1 MSKLFKNI
9 KDVKKCERIKFP
21 TLIKYSGDT
30 FITTLPIYY
39 SVLDER
45 IDLAGMT
52 GMVIDDEQSNIQI
65 RLDDDKYKED
75 LYHIDNCVT
84 FSFPKDK
91 EHENLKVEV
100 IDSGGFICP
109 ECGSKDAK
117 EGMMIS
123 KSQPTGKNFDP
134 WAVVLQQSECAS
146 CKMIIPDHLGDRWDN
161 MSIEEA
167 QKEWKK
173 NYRKTSRFQ
182 KF

>member
-1 MSKLFKNI
+1 MNKLFKNI
-9 KDVKKCERIKFP
+9 KEVKKCERIKFP

-45 IDLAGMT
+45 IDLTGMT

-84 FSFPKDK
+84 FSFPEDK

-134 WAVVLQQSECAS
+134 WQVVTQQSECES
-146 CKMIIPDHLGDRWDN
+146 CKMIIPDHLGERWDN

-173 NYRKTSRFQ
+173 DYRKRSRFQ

>member
-21 TLIKYSGDT
+21 TLIKYSGDS
-30 FITTLPIYY
+30 FITTQPIYY
-39 SVLDER
+39 NVLEER

-65 RLDDDKYKED
+65 ELDDDKYKED
-75 LYHIDNCVT
+75 LYYFDNCVT

-91 EHENLKVEV
+91 EYENLKVEV
-100 IDSGGFICP
+100 IDPGGFICP

-146 CKMIIPDHLGDRWDN
+146 CKMIIPDHLGERWNN
-161 MSIEEA
+161 MNVETA

-173 NYRKTSRFQ
+173 LYRKTNHLQ
-182 KF
+182 HL

>member
-45 IDLAGMT
+45 IDLTGMT

-65 RLDDDKYKED
+65 RLDDNKYEKE
-75 LYHIDNCVT
+75 LYPDNAVG
-84 FSFPKDK
+84 FSFPEDK
-91 EHENLKVEV
+91 KYEDLKVEV
-100 IDSGGFICP
+100 IDPGGFICP

-173 NYRKTSRFQ
+173 DYRKTSRFQ